1 MRETVLFLAIH
12 TFDVSKGFFVEK
24 HYAMKKKWGFRK
36 MLHWLWGGMMSIS
49 VIYALVCG
57 RMGEMLNAALS
68 GTAEAITLT
77 LRLGAGYLLFC
88 GWINLLKTLQLPA
101 LLTRMISPLLQRL
114 MPICR
119 DRAVGEAVTLNLS
132 LNLLGIGNAATPMG
146 IEAVR
151 LMDER
156 SAASDISMLLILNAT
171 SLQLL
176 PTTVLTLR
184 TAAGSIAPGAVI
196 LPGLLCSGL
205 STTVGVLAGLC
216 CRRFG
221 AHHG

>member
-1 MRETVLFLAIH
+1 
-12 TFDVSKGFFVEK
+12 
-24 HYAMKKKWGFRK
+24 

-49 VIYALVCG
+49 VLFALLCG
-57 RMGEMLNAALS
+57 MQEKMLHAALS
-68 GTAEAITLT
+68 GTAEAISLT

-88 GWINLLKTLQLPA
+88 GWINLLKALRLPA
-101 LLTRMISPLLQRL
+101 LLTRLLSPLLQRL
-114 MPICR
+114 MPTCR
-119 DRAVGEAVTLNLS
+119 DRTVGEAVTLNLS

-171 SLQLL
+171 SLQIL

-221 AHHG
+221 ARHG

>member
-1 MRETVLFLAIH
+1 
-12 TFDVSKGFFVEK
+12 
-24 HYAMKKKWGFRK
+24 

-49 VIYALVCG
+49 VICALVCG

-88 GWINLLKTLQLPA
+88 GWINLLKALHLPA
-101 LLTRMISPLLQRL
+101 LLTRLLSPLLQRL
-114 MPICR
+114 MPACR
-119 DRAVGEAVTLNLS
+119 YRAVGEAVTLNLS

-151 LMDER
+151 LMDEHC
-156 SAASDISMLLILNAT
+156 AVHDISMLLILNAT

-184 TAAGSIAPGAVI
+184 AAAGSLAPGAVI

-205 STTVGVLAGLC
+205 STTVGVLAGLG

-221 AHHG
+221 ERHG